1 MFKKASSLYWI
12 FLFFL
17 VTINVKGQVNIG
29 RDSSSS
35 SANNLKLTGFIPGEY
50 TYMNV
55 DILGNIYL
63 ISSGNRLIK
72 LNNNRDSVAVFNEV
86 KKYGNP
92 SYIDVS
98 NPLKILVYYKNFS
111 TIVALDRFLT
121 FRNSINLRN
130 KNIFSV
136 NAVATSYDNNF
147 WVFDEQDYKIKKLNE
162 QGELLLESSDIRQLV
177 DEAPVPSKIIDCDNQ
192 LFLYDEKIGFYLFD
206 YYGTFRNNIPFK
218 GWQNVAASKNYIYGF
233 LENELLSYQ
242 INSLQLKKYRFSESA
257 SNFISI
263 KAINGKLYI
272 LTKGELQIYDIN

>member
-98 NPLKILVYYKNFS
+98 NPLKILVYYKNK
-111 TIVALDRFLT
+111 TIYFEKNSFL
-121 FRNSINLRN
+121 SSKKINEN
-130 KNIFSV
+130 VDFI
-136 NAVATSYDNNF
+136 
-147 WVFDEQDYKIKKLNE
+147 IKKMNGDIFEVLSDQNLFKYFMFYLSNIRLTDKTYIIE
-162 QGELLLESSDIRQLV
+162 IVGTNSGIKLYNNLLEI
-177 DEAPVPSKIIDCDNQ
+177 
-192 LFLYDEKIGFYLFD
+192 
-206 YYGTFRNNIPFK
+206 
-218 GWQNVAASKNYIYGF
+218 
-233 LENELLSYQ
+233 
-242 INSLQLKKYRFSESA
+242 
-257 SNFISI
+257 
-263 KAINGKLYI
+263 
-272 LTKGELQIYDIN
+272 